1 MIIEKKTDVIVNFGD
16 LRSGDVFCY
25 NNIFYMKIAEGYGD
39 GVDAIDLEYGEIS
52 EFLPIERV
60 IKVNTKLVIE

>member
-1 MIIEKKTDVIVNFGD
+1 MIIEKKTDVIVGFGD
-16 LRSGDVFCY
+16 LRPGDVFCY
-25 NNIFYMKIAEGYGD
+25 NNMFFMKIAEGYGD
-39 GVDAIDLEYGEIS
+39 GVDAIDLEDGEIS